1 MSKFVRRVAATV
13 ARYRMIPSGDRVLL
27 AISGGPDSVA
37 LSWAL
42 HELSQEWSSF
52 SFDMILAHFNHNLRD
67 GADDDEKF
75 CGHLARQM
83 GLKLV
88 TGRADVAQE
97 ARQYGRSLEEAA
109 RHARYRF
116 LEHEASRLECSRI
129 ALGHTQNDQAETL
142 LLRLLRGSGTTGLAA
157 MYPVRNASM
166 IRPMLDLKR
175 REVMDFLHAK
185 KIPFCLDP
193 TNDDCSIPRN
203 RIRHRALPFLEK
215 EFNPA
220 LVDTLAR
227 SARLFQDEEDW
238 MEQAASD
245 LLHEVISTQEVAEEL
260 HLPASWIE
268 SLHPAM
274 SRRVIRAALKR
285 VRGHLRGF
293 GLRHIDEILRLS
305 ATGKSGRQLA
315 LPGVDCIRSFEELWF
330 RRVQHNRHNSN
341 RKDLEF
347 DPEILSQDSYNRY
360 EYKLPVPGRLEIPE
374 AGGRI
379 QAEELVNEGLP
390 AASGPLV
397 VVALPEERGKA
408 IDLRVRSPKRGD
420 RFQALGAPGS
430 KALSRYLMDRRVE
443 RDRRGMVPLVV
454 HGERRVLWV
463 VGYGVSEL
471 SRIAP
476 ESRRMVRL
484 SWVQV

>member
-1 MSKFVRRVAATV
+1 MFVRRMAATI
-13 ARYRMIPSGDRVLL
+13 ARHRMIQSKDRVLV

-42 HELSQEWSSF
+42 HELRQEWSSF

-75 CGHLARQM
+75 CSHLARQM
-83 GLKLV
+83 GLTLV
-88 TGRADVAQE
+88 SGNADVAQE

-116 LEHEASRLECSRI
+116 LEHEACRLECSRI

-157 MYPVRNASM
+157 MYPVKNVSV
-166 IRPMLDLKR
+166 IRPMLELKR
-175 REVMDFLHAK
+175 RAVMDFLRAR
-185 KIPFCLDP
+185 KIPFCHDP

-203 RIRHRALPFLEK
+203 RIRRRALPFLEK

-220 LVDTLAR
+220 LVETLAR
-227 SARLFQDEEDW
+227 SARLLQDDENW
-238 MEQAASD
+238 MEQTASD
-245 LLHEVISTQEVAEEL
+245 LLQEVIPTQEVTEEL
-260 HLPASWIE
+260 HVPASWVA

-274 SRRVIRAALKR
+274 SRRVIRAALKM
-285 VRGHLRGF
+285 VRGHLRGI
-293 GLRHIDEILRLS
+293 GLRHIDEVLRLCG
-305 ATGKSGRQLA
+305 TGKSGRQLA
-315 LPGVDCIRSFEELWF
+315 LPGVDCSRSFEEVWF
-330 RRVQHNRHNSN
+330 RRVHENRHNSH
-341 RKDLEF
+341 RKDMELE
-347 DPEILSQDSYNRY
+347 PEVLSQDSYNRY
-360 EYKLPVPGRLEIPE
+360 EYRLPVPGRLEIPE

-379 QAEELVNEGLP
+379 QAEELVKERLP

-397 VVALPEERGKA
+397 VVALPQERGKA

-430 KALSRYLMDRRVE
+430 KSLSRYLMDRRVE
-443 RDRRGMVPLVV
+443 RDRRRTIPLVV

-476 ESRRMVRL
+476 ETRRMVRL
-484 SWVQV
+484 SWVQG